1 MVARLRARECALPN
15 PCAFCHLRVLIRLTH
30 CVSPRL
36 VRWVRRFC
44 ARTNDI
50 VVLFEL
56 RQVDFPCVETT
67 ACAFGGSNLERLFVT
82 TGLHKTLKEP
92 DAGKVFVVDGLGV
105 CGVPSFAYGR

>member
-1 MVARLRARECALPN
+1 MLASALRDELLLWPCEVILAFVVSQQFASGDNVRDMVVRLRARECALPN

-50 VVLFEL
+50 VVLF
-56 RQVDFPCVETT
+56 D
-67 ACAFGGSNLERLFVT
+67 
-82 TGLHKTLKEP
+82 
-92 DAGKVFVVDGLGV
+92 
-105 CGVPSFAYGR
+105 PS